1 MAALVLLLSLLLFIV
16 LALLCLHTRTQ
27 IRKLLTV
34 IFQEGTLDGKGHS
47 HISFGRLARKT
58 TKLFWGQ
65 ALVGHLKAAKVKG
78 AVDFKAERLVLGV
91 TDAVDIIG
99 IKQDIADSNPDTCT
113 FAAST

>member
-1 MAALVLLLSLLLFIV
+1 MLLSLLLFIV